1 MPLRAPDPSGDERR
15 LSGARAR
22 QRRAGRE
29 ERCDDREAP
38 AGNEVEAAMS
48 PRGPVQS
55 TEGEAG
61 RSTTREQPA
70 KIGGLL
76 QRVGLSRFE
85 LLTSCV

>member
-1 MPLRAPDPSGDERR
+1 MRWDLRPGTGRRR
-15 LSGARAR
+15 LQA
-22 QRRAGRE
+22 RAGRE

-61 RSTTREQPA
+61 RSPIREQPA
-70 KIGGLL
+70 RFGGLL